1 MSVASPFSV
10 YNISYLVAEFKERI
24 KFRPLI
30 LGCRGFPAGVLQVMD
45 LRSIQAPYF
54 LNLSWTMAFFC
65 SNIHLNVTLSTE
77 ECMIRDHH
85 IPAQKANKIF
95 LRYI

>member
-30 LGCRGFPAGVLQVMD
+30 LGCRGFPAGGVCQVFCV
-45 LRSIQAPYF
+45 SF
-54 LNLSWTMAFFC
+54 L
-65 SNIHLNVTLSTE
+65 E
-77 ECMIRDHH
+77 
-85 IPAQKANKIF
+85 KI
-95 LRYI
+95 LWGGEPPPL